1 MTCKEVVKFLRERDH
16 YLILTHKRPDGD
28 AIGCS
33 VALAELLRGIGK
45 TAYLPARTDATGL
58 FAEYLRGLSAPENFW
73 PRTIVTVDTASLDL
87 LPDHVQDWRDYI
99 DLSIDHHPSN
109 ENYARRSW
117 VEGDRA
123 ACGEMIWALAEELGV
138 TSRAMVNAI
147 YVAVSTDTGCFVY
160 SNTTDNTHRVAA
172 ELIAAGAEHR
182 RLNKKHFRTKS
193 MARMKLEGL
202 ILRDLRLYH
211 EGAVAVAAISL
222 DMMSEAGAGEE
233 DAEDIAALVGQIRG
247 VLHSA
252 TIRELRPGQCKI
264 SLRTASDEL
273 NASAVCAVL
282 GGGGHAA
289 AAGCTI
295 FATVAEAERA
305 ILSAIEGELKK

>member
-1 MTCKEVVKFLRERDH
+1 MTCKEAVKFLREHDQ
-16 YLILTHKRPDGD
+16 YLILTHRRPDGD

-45 TAYLPARTDATGL
+45 TAWLPAGSDATGL
-58 FAEYLRGLSAPENFW
+58 FAEYLRGLAAPENFR
-73 PRTIVTVDTASLDL
+73 PATVVTVDTASLSL
-87 LPDHVQDWRDYI
+87 LPEHAQEWRDSV

-109 ENYARRSW
+109 ECYARQNW
-117 VEGDRA
+117 VEGDKA

-138 TSRAMVNAI
+138 TSRAMVNAL
-147 YVAVSTDTGCFVY
+147 YVAVATDTGCFVY

-172 ELIAAGAEHR
+172 ELIAAGAEHK

-202 ILRDLRLYH
+202 ILRDMRLYR
-211 EGAVAVAAISL
+211 GGTVAVAAISL
-222 DMMSEAGAGEE
+222 DMMAEAGAAEE
-233 DAEDIAALVGQIRG
+233 DAEDISALVGQIRG

-252 TIRELRPGQCKI
+252 TVRELRPGQCKI
-264 SLRTASDEL
+264 SLRTGSESL
-273 NASAVCAVL
+273 NASAVCARL

-295 FATVAEAERA
+295 QGTVAEAEQA
-305 ILSAIEGELKK
+305 ILSAIESELEK